1 VFPISSQ
8 DVSRWVHGLAGIDL
22 VSTEDSM
29 NEEQTKALI
38 KAAVDDLHLEVRK
51 ELANARQAIA
61 NDIQQ
66 LQTRLE
72 ELEDHVRG
80 LEQRK

>member
-1 VFPISSQ
+1 
-8 DVSRWVHGLAGIDL
+8 
-22 VSTEDSM
+22 M
-29 NEEQTKALI
+29 NEEQIKALI
-38 KAAVDDLHLEVRK
+38 KAAVDELHLQVRK
-51 ELANARQAIA
+51 ELATARQAIA
-61 NDIQQ
+61 NDIQP

>member
-1 VFPISSQ
+1 
-8 DVSRWVHGLAGIDL
+8 
-22 VSTEDSM
+22 M
-29 NEEQTKALI
+29 NDEQTKALI
-38 KAAVDDLHLEVRK
+38 KAAVDDLHLQVRK
-51 ELANARQAIA
+51 ELANAHQAIA

>member
-1 VFPISSQ
+1 
-8 DVSRWVHGLAGIDL
+8 
-22 VSTEDSM
+22 M
-29 NEEQTKALI
+29 NEEQIKTLI
-38 KAAVDDLHLEVRK
+38 KAAVDELHVEVRK
-51 ELANARQAIA
+51 ELATARQALA
-61 NDIQQ
+61 DDIQP